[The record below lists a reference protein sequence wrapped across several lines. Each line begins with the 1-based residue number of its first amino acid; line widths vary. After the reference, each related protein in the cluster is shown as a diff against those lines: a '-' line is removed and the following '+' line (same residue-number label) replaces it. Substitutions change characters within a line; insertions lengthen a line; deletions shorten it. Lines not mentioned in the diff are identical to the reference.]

1 MPQRR
6 RPELTEAVM
15 GERFVGHRRSTRTF
29 APGRTCTHTG
39 CATRLSIYNGGTL
52 CAMHAAL
59 RPVTLSAGGPD
70 DATELAAS

>member
-29 APGRTCTHTG
+29 AADRECSHEGCT
-39 CATRLSIYNGGTL
+39 TRLSIYNSGKL
-52 CAMHAAL
+52 CSVHASF
-59 RPVTLSAGGPD
+59 RPVTLTVSVSNE
-70 DATELAAS
+70 DAELAAS